1 MPKIIFFDIDGT
13 LVTHNNS
20 IPDSTKIA
28 IQKLKQNGFIPAIS
42 TGRPLT
48 LMQEV
53 AEELGICTFIAMNG
67 QYVVYEGEVIYQNP
81 LPKESIA
88 RLVQVARSHK
98 QGIAFCGSEKI
109 TGNSMIVLAN
119 RGLVK
124 WLRPFIS
131 KIAPKSALKL
141 VNRRF
146 SAKPI
151 QPNDYEEHSIYQCI
165 INAPES
171 YDAFYAQEFPE
182 YTFTRSNPYSV
193 DIISKGV
200 SKAIGIQKLLD
211 HLEGTIEETVAFGDG
226 LNDLEM
232 IQFAGIGVAMGN
244 GRIELKNQA
253 DLVTDTVWND
263 GIYKGLDKLGLL
275 NEESIE
281 VS

>member
-20 IPDSTKIA
+20 IPASTKIA
-28 IQKLKQNGFIPAIS
+28 IQTLKQNGIIPAIS

-53 AEELGICTFIAMNG
+53 ADELEIDTFITMNG

-88 RLVQVARSHK
+88 RLAETAQAHK

-109 TGNSMIVLAN
+109 TGNSLILLAN
-119 RGLVK
+119 RGLVR
-124 WLRPFIS
+124 WLRPFFS
-131 KIAPKSALKL
+131 KMAPKSALKL

-151 QPNDYEEHSIYQCI
+151 QPADYEDRLIYQCI
-165 INAPES
+165 LNAPES
-171 YDAFYAQEFPE
+171 YDDFYAQEFPE

-193 DIISKGV
+193 DVISKGG

-211 HLEGTIEETVAFGDG
+211 HLEATVEETVAFGDG

-253 DLVTDTVWND
+253 DLITDTVWND

-275 NEESIE
+275 SEEPVEIS
-281 VS
+281 

>member
-1 MPKIIFFDIDGT
+1 MRKIIFFDIDGT

-20 IPDSTKIA
+20 IPASTKEA
-28 IQKLKQNGFIPAIS
+28 IQKLKQNGIIPAIS

-53 AEELGICTFIAMNG
+53 ADELGISTFIAMNG
-67 QYVVYEGEVIYQNP
+67 QYVVYEGEVIYHNP
-81 LPKESIA
+81 LPKDSIA
-88 RLVQVARSHK
+88 RLVQAARMHN

-109 TGNSMIVLAN
+109 TGNSMIMLAN

-124 WLRPFIS
+124 WLRPYFS

-151 QPNDYEEHSIYQCI
+151 QPKDYEDRPIYECI
-165 INAPES
+165 LNAPES
-171 YDAFYAQEFPE
+171 DDAFYAKEFPE

-193 DIISKGV
+193 DVISKGG
-200 SKAIGIQKLLD
+200 SKAIGIQKLLE
-211 HLEGTIEETVAFGDG
+211 HVEGSVADTVAFGDG

-232 IQFAGIGVAMGN
+232 IQYAGIGVAMGN

-253 DLVTDTVWND
+253 DLITDTVWND

-275 NEESIE
+275 SETETSY
-281 VS
+281 

>member
-1 MPKIIFFDIDGT
+1 MPKMIFFDIDGT

-20 IPDSTKIA
+20 IPASTKAA
-28 IQKLKQNGFIPAIS
+28 IRKLKQNGIVPAIS

-53 AEELGICTFIAMNG
+53 ANELEICTFIAMNG

-81 LPKESIA
+81 LPQESIE
-88 RLVQVARSHK
+88 RLTQTAQNRK

-109 TGNSMIVLAN
+109 SGNSMIMLAN

-124 WLRPFIS
+124 WLRPFFS
-131 KIAPKSALKL
+131 KVAPKIALRL

-151 QPNDYEEHSIYQCI
+151 QAMDYEDRPIYQCI
-165 INAPES
+165 LNAPES
-171 YDAFYAQEFPE
+171 DDAFYAKAFPE

-193 DIISKGV
+193 DVISKGG
-200 SKAIGIQKLLD
+200 SKAVGIQKLLE
-211 HLEGTIEETVAFGDG
+211 HVEGTLEDTVAFGDG
-226 LNDLEM
+226 LNDMEM
-232 IQFAGIGVAMGN
+232 IQYAGIGVAMGN
-244 GRIELKNQA
+244 GRAELKNLA

-263 GIYKGLDKLGLL
+263 GIYKGLDELNLL
-275 NEESIE
+275 
-281 VS
+281 